1 MLRGLSQWLLSY
13 QLLPYLLFF
22 PSDTWK
28 CKKMNAPEAA
38 ISFQQGTASL
48 LSAGGRSERQG
59 TMTYKSPSKRSL
71 QPFSRLQQ
79 AGQEGGQSSS
89 SQHICLH
96 LCLSEEKFNY
106 LTLEN
111 KGEKKSLSVSAW
123 SDRSPKIK
131 GAAFA
136 LISWWWSPE
145 TFALQPSSVTVAE
158 VASVLASKGLW
169 NVNRFQHISCTIVIP
184 GVQVST
190 HQDSPALQYCC

>member
-1 MLRGLSQWLLSY
+1 MWFWSSCSLRTMECQATRAGQEIQESSGSCDAQGPFTMASLLSAPA
-13 QLLPYLLFF
+13 LSTFF
-22 PSDTWK
+22 FSLVTHGK

-59 TMTYKSPSKRSL
+59 TMTYKSRSKGSL
-71 QPFSRLQQ
+71 QPFGRLQQ

-136 LISWWWSPE
+136 LIS
-145 TFALQPSSVTVAE
+145 
-158 VASVLASKGLW
+158 
-169 NVNRFQHISCTIVIP
+169 
-184 GVQVST
+184 
-190 HQDSPALQYCC
+190 